1 MSEVTM
7 KDEIQRKDIDFM
19 GKRFIA
25 VAFSIALIL
34 GSFAGLWMKG
44 LNFGIDFTG
53 GTLIELSYPEAIDL
67 NDVRSELVDAGYS
80 QAVAQHFGS
89 ATDVLIRIAPR
100 EGLNSAQ
107 LSNQVMDALGA
118 TADNGI
124 QLRRVEFVGPQVGD
138 ELTEDGALAV
148 LYALIGVLIYVAL
161 RFEWRFSVGSVAAL
175 IHDVIITLGVFAWTQ
190 VQFDLTVLAA
200 ILAVIGYSL
209 NDTIVVF
216 DRVRENFR
224 TMRDGSPIHVTNV
237 AVNQML
243 ARTIM
248 TSVTTLIVL
257 LALFFLGGEI
267 INGFALALIIG
278 VVIGTYSST
287 YVASAVALMLGVSK
301 EDLMKAPKE
310 GPDSEQEEAEL
321 QRLFLE
327 QEMKREAREA
337 KIAAKQGKKYVPEDD
352 LEALDLVDDQK
363 AKKDKKMKAKKK

>member
-1 MSEVTM
+1 MSETTM
-7 KDEIQRKDIDFM
+7 EKQINFM
-19 GKRFIA
+19 GQRHLA
-25 VAFSIALIL
+25 MALSLLMIV
-34 GSFAGLWMKG
+34 GSFVGLWMKG

-53 GTLIELSYPEAIDL
+53 GTLIEVAYPQAVDL
-67 NDVRSELVDAGYS
+67 KEVRSDLANAGYDE
-80 QAVAQHFGS
+80 AVAQHFGS

-107 LSNQVMDALGA
+107 LSNQVMDALKA
-118 TADNGI
+118 STENGI
-124 QLRRVEFVGPQVGD
+124 ELRRVEFVGPQVGD

-224 TMRDGSPIHVTNV
+224 TMREGEPVEVTNV

-248 TSVTTLIVL
+248 TSLTTLLVL

-267 INGFALALIIG
+267 IYGFALALIVG
-278 VVIGTYSST
+278 VVVGTYSST

-310 GPDSEQEEAEL
+310 EGDKEAEEAEL
-321 QRLFLE
+321 QRIFLE
-327 QEMKREAREA
+327 QEARREAREIA
-337 KIAAKQGKKYVPEDD
+337 KAQRQNAE
-352 LEALDLVDDQK
+352 E
-363 AKKDKKMKAKKK
+363 

>member
-1 MSEVTM
+1 MSDVAM
-7 KDEIQRKDIDFM
+7 KKEIESKEIDFM

-25 VAFSIALIL
+25 LAFSIILIL
-34 GSFAGLWMKG
+34 GSFAGLWVKG

-67 NDVRSELVDAGYS
+67 NVVRTELVEAGYS

-124 QLRRVEFVGPQVGD
+124 ELRRVEFVGPQVGD

-224 TMRDGSPIHVTNV
+224 TMRDGSPIHVTNL

-248 TSVTTLIVL
+248 TSLTTLIVL

-278 VVIGTYSST
+278 VVVGTYSST

-310 GPDSEQEEAEL
+310 GPDNEQEEAEL

-337 KIAAKQGKKYVPEDD
+337 KAAAKQGKKYVPQDE
-352 LEALDLVDDQK
+352 LEALDLVDD
-363 AKKDKKMKAKKK
+363 KKK